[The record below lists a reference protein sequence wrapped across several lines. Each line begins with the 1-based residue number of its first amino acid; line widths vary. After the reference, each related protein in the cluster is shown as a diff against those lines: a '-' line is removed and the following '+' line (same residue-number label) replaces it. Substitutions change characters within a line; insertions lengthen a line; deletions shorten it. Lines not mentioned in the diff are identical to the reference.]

1 MKNTVDYFEHLEHN
15 PRDPNPWHALFLD
28 HSIPFDQQ
36 AKGAFLYDSQSKT
49 RQYLLPFVRFSSR
62 IAIALLQV
70 LKIFWPRWFNSSK
83 LLHISLYYGMKYWVT
98 PEANFLILRHFNL
111 GSEVLRF
118 IADNVEGV
126 KVETTPLKP
135 TRLPDVKDHLFL
147 HHDLNLYNFV
157 IRLNKELNTKKI
169 HIKPM
174 AHPDFSAISTDGFRF
189 EEFRNGWTNFLDLS
203 TAIEIFTPVYQ
214 LFLTDKDFWRATN
227 SLQLDETIG
236 IYAATILN
244 CPERLVALN
253 NKHPM
258 IPLPTLSAGFRLT
271 LHGLSTEVLHALLVE
286 KKLEEDASIQNIVMR
301 PH

>member
-1 MKNTVDYFEHLEHN
+1 MKNTIDYFEHLEHN

-28 HSIPFDQQ
+28 HSIPFDEE
-36 AKGAFLYDSQSKT
+36 AKAAFLYDSQSKT
-49 RQYLLPFVRFSSR
+49 RQYLLPFARLGSR
-62 IAIALLQV
+62 IAIAILQV

-83 LLHISLYYGMKYWVT
+83 LLHICLYYGMKYWVT

-118 IADNVEGV
+118 IADNVEEA
-126 KVETTPLKP
+126 KIETTPLKP
-135 TRLPDVKDHLFL
+135 TQLVDVKDDLFL
-147 HHDLNLYNFV
+147 NHDLNLYNFV
-157 IRLNKELNTKKI
+157 IRLNKELKAKKNQ
-169 HIKPM
+169 IKPVTD
-174 AHPDFSAISTDGFRF
+174 PDFSAISTDGFNF
-189 EEFRNGWTNFLDLS
+189 EKFRNGWTNFLDLS
-203 TAIEIFTPVYQ
+203 TAIEIFTPIYQ

-236 IYAATILN
+236 IYAATILS

-258 IPLPTLSAGFRLT
+258 IPLPTLGAGFRLT

-286 KKLEEDASIQNIVMR
+286 KKITAKTTMQDITM
-301 PH
+301 

>member
-1 MKNTVDYFEHLEHN
+1 MRNTIDYFEHLEHN

-28 HSIPFDQQ
+28 HSIPFDKQ
-36 AKGAFLYDSQSKT
+36 AKAAFLYDSQSKT
-49 RQYLLPFVRFSSR
+49 RQYLLPFVRVFSR
-62 IAIALLQV
+62 IAIAVLQV
-70 LKIFWPRWFNSSK
+70 LKIFWPRWFNSSR
-83 LLHISLYYGMKYWVT
+83 LLHICLYYGMKYWVT

-111 GSEVLRF
+111 GSEILRF
-118 IADNVEGV
+118 IADNVDGIEL
-126 KVETTPLKP
+126 ETTPLQP
-135 TRLPDVKDHLFL
+135 TRLFDVKDDLFL
-147 HHDLNLYNFV
+147 NHDLNLYNFV
-157 IRLNKELNTKKI
+157 IRLNKKLDTHKVQL
-169 HIKPM
+169 KPISQ
-174 AHPDFSAISTDGFRF
+174 PDFSAISTNGFAF

-214 LFLTDKDFWRATN
+214 LFLTDNDFWRATN

-258 IPLPTLSAGFRLT
+258 IPLSTLGAGFRLT

-286 KKLEEDASIQNIVMR
+286 RKLANATFGEKPAFSK
-301 PH
+301 